1 MKLRIIKLNIW
12 RVLIFL
18 IILLFIL
25 FFIINK
31 TITPLFLNL
40 AEVEV
45 YNIINM
51 SINQAVRE
59 EAEKVDYQDMIRYV
73 FNEQGDVI
81 MMQPD
86 TRYINEFTTRVSLAV
101 QRQLEELSRETVSI
115 PLARVMGIDIL
126 GGYGPDL
133 KIRIVPAGYSLP
145 PQLEDSFSSAG
156 INQTRHKIYLK
167 LSTKVKLIIPFC
179 SKAIDVTADIPVTE
193 VVIVGQVPQVYVGN
207 NQ

>member
-1 MKLRIIKLNIW
+1 MKLRIIKLNFR
-12 RVLIFL
+12 RVLFFFFALL
-18 IILLFIL
+18 IIL

-31 TITPLFLNL
+31 TISPLFLNL

-45 YNIINM
+45 HKIINK

-59 EAEKVDYQDMIRYV
+59 EAEKIDYRDMMKYM
-73 FNEQGDVI
+73 FNEQGDII

-86 TRYINEFTTRVSLAV
+86 TRYINQFTSRVSLAV
-101 QRQLEELSRETVSI
+101 ERKLEELGREHVTIPFSRI
-115 PLARVMGIDIL
+115 MGIEIL

-133 KIRIVPAGYSLP
+133 KIRIVPAGYSIP

-167 LSTKVKLIIPFC
+167 LSAKFKLIIPFC
-179 SKAIDVTADIPVTE
+179 SKDIDVTADIPVTE
-193 VVIVGQVPQVYVGN
+193 VVIVGQVPEVYVGI